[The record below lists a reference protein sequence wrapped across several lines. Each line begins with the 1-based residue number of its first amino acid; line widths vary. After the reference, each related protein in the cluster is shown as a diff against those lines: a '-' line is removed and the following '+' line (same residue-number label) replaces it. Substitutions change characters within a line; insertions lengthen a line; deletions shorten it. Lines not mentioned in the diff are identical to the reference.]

1 MKVYK
6 NYFKILWTHKVP
18 IILYTVIFLVLLMFF
33 TRSEEAQGYESV
45 AINIYVDDEAQ
56 TDLSKGLVAYL
67 AKTNKIKDIDRDL
80 VEDKLF
86 YQNINVALEIPKDFA
101 EEKKVLYKAAP
112 GDIGGMKVKEEVN
125 KYLSQVESYLLAGFS
140 MDQAISNTNEDL
152 EEKFVVAIRSAAGVK
167 TEDHSAFYFNFL
179 NYLLLSQVMLIVAI
193 IVKVYKKK
201 TVAMRNL
208 VSPLPKSKMNFQL
221 MLGHVTTGL
230 GVWFLY
236 MLIFVIL
243 YKYDF
248 TRTDINLMMVNSLVF
263 ALAVVAMAVMFTSL
277 IKNDNAVQGLTNVLA
292 LGSSFLCGAF
302 VPQKFLGS
310 TALKI
315 GKIFPSYYYIKNNNL
330 LEENPSIETIK
341 TNLFIILA
349 YALAFIIIF
358 IVSKPKTSDK
368 IN

>member
-33 TRSEEAQGYESV
+33 TQSEEAQGYESV
-45 AINIYVDDEAQ
+45 AVNIYVDDQAQ
-56 TDLSKGLVAYL
+56 TDLSKSLVTYL
-67 AKTNKIKDIDRDL
+67 AKANKIKDIDKDL

-101 EEKKVLYKAAP
+101 DRKKVLYKAAP
-112 GDIGGMKVKEEVN
+112 GDIAGMKVKEEVN

-140 MDQAISNTNEDL
+140 MEDSIANTNEDL
-152 EEKFVVAIRSAAGVK
+152 EEKFVVAIRSAAGVRN
-167 TEDHSAFYFNFL
+167 EDHSASYFNFL
-179 NYLLLSQVMLIVAI
+179 NYLFLSQVMLMVAI

-201 TVAMRNL
+201 TIAMRNL
-208 VSPLPKSKMNFQL
+208 ASPLPKSKMNFEL
-221 MLGHVTTGL
+221 MLGHLTTGL
-230 GVWFLY
+230 GLWILY
-236 MLIFVIL
+236 MVLFVIL

-248 TRTDINLMMVNSLVF
+248 TRTDIKLMMVNSFVF
-263 ALAVVAMAVMFTSL
+263 AMAVVAMAVMVTSL
-277 IKNDNAVQGLTNVLA
+277 IKNDNAAQGVINVLA

-302 VPQKFLGS
+302 VPQEYLGA

-330 LEENPSIETIK
+330 LEENPSFETIK
-341 TNLFIILA
+341 TNFLILLA
-349 YALAFIIIF
+349 YTLVFVGIF
-358 IVSKPKTSDK
+358 IVSKPKTNDK

>member
-6 NYFKILWTHKVP
+6 NYFKIVWAHKVP

-33 TRSEEAQGYESV
+33 TQSEEAKGYESV
-45 AINIYVDDEAQ
+45 AVNIYVDDQAE
-56 TDLSKGLVAYL
+56 TNVSKALVAYL
-67 AKTNKIKDIDRDL
+67 GKSNKIIDIDKDL

-86 YQNINVALEIPKDFA
+86 YKNINVALEIPKDFA
-101 EEKKVLYKAAP
+101 SKKKVLYKAAP

-125 KYLSQVESYLLAGFS
+125 KYLSQVESYTLAGFS
-140 MDQAISNTNEDL
+140 MDEAITNTNADL
-152 EEKFVVAIRSAAGVK
+152 EEKFVVSIKSAAGVK
-167 TEDHSAFYFNFL
+167 TEDHSASYFNFL
-179 NYLLLSQVMLIVAI
+179 NYLLLSQIMLVVGTL
-193 IVKVYKKK
+193 VKVYKKK
-201 TVAMRNL
+201 TLAMRNL
-208 VSPLPKSKMNFQL
+208 VSPLPKGKMNFQL
-221 MLGHVTTGL
+221 MLGHITTGL

-248 TRTDINLMMVNSLVF
+248 TRLDINLMMINSLVF
-263 ALAVVAMAVMFTSL
+263 ALAVVAMAVMLTSL

-330 LEENPSIETIK
+330 LEENPSFETIK
-341 TNLFIILA
+341 INLFIILA
-349 YALAFIIIF
+349 YALGFIIIF
-358 IVSKPKTSDK
+358 TISKPKTNDK